1 MKEAYATMSNGNMI
15 PTVGL
20 GTWLIDNDK
29 VAKVIEDGVALGYR
43 HIDTAEAYENEEGV
57 GEGVRNCGV
66 AREDLF
72 VTTKVA
78 AEHKTYEQARDAID
92 KSLARLNMDYVD
104 LLLIHCPQPWDKFR
118 GTERFFDENVNVW
131 RAMEEAYK
139 AGKAKAIGVA
149 NFLADDIDNIAKG
162 CDVKPM
168 VNQVLAHVGN
178 VDFDLVNYCQQ
189 QGIVVEGYSPMGHG
203 EVLDNTAVMAMA
215 EKYGI
220 TPAQLCIEFDLQL
233 GLVALPKA
241 RSTEHLRAN
250 LKMWKDGVEISEED
264 MEFLKGLKF
273 DEYGESAEW
282 PCYRANKHQTIVE

>member
-1 MKEAYATMSNGNMI
+1 MKQVRATMSNGNTI

-20 GTWLIDNDK
+20 GTWLIDNKK
-29 VAKVIEDGVALGYR
+29 VADVVKEAVDLGYR

-57 GEGVRNCGV
+57 GQGVRECGV
-66 AREDLF
+66 ARDDLF

-78 AEHKTYEQARDAID
+78 AEHKTYEEARDAID
-92 KSLARLNMDYVD
+92 KSLDRLGLDYVD

-139 AGKAKAIGVA
+139 DGKVKAIGVA
-149 NFLADDIDNIAKG
+149 NFLADDIDNLIRG
-162 CDVKPM
+162 CDIKPM

-178 VDFDLVNYCQQ
+178 VPFDLVKYCQD

-203 EVLDNTAVMAMA
+203 EVLNNTAVLAMA
-215 EKYGI
+215 KKYNV
-220 TPAQLCIEFDLQL
+220 TPAQLCITYDLQL

-250 LKMWKDGVEISEED
+250 LKMWQDGFEISEED
-264 MEFLKGLKF
+264 MEFLNGLKF
-273 DEYGESAEW
+273 NEYGESAEW
-282 PCYRANKHQTIVE
+282 PCYRANEHQTIVE